1 VPRKLTSDA
10 VYDSPIVEDNQVS
23 FLRAMCVDTFRC
35 IDASLHLIDYLS
47 HLLDIIHGMS
57 KAKLRSNGLGIVSEG
72 LELSED
78 QLPPFGNDKIKV
90 YPMAWKNPL
99 TGKLAMT
106 VYQTLSERFILKMA
120 AFSIILPKFAT
131 GCINYND
138 VRFIPS
144 MFILMTGKRATPFFL
159 ITRE

>member
-1 VPRKLTSDA
+1 
-10 VYDSPIVEDNQVS
+10 
-23 FLRAMCVDTFRC
+23 
-35 IDASLHLIDYLS
+35 
-47 HLLDIIHGMS
+47 MS

-90 YPMAWKNPL
+90 YPMEWKNPL
-99 TGKLAMT
+99 TGKLAMM

-138 VRFIPS
+138 VRFIPIWS
-144 MFILMTGKRATPFFL
+144 IY
-159 ITRE
+159 TRYSGSAQSDGEFALVLPSFMPTI